1 MPFTK
6 KEGNY
11 MVGYLAKNLKKCILL
26 INSLKDITNNNCI
39 VSHIMNLHKMKT
51 ITQKPKDLLKEKEI
65 NIK

>member
-51 ITQKPKDLLKEKEI
+51 IT
-65 NIK
+65 